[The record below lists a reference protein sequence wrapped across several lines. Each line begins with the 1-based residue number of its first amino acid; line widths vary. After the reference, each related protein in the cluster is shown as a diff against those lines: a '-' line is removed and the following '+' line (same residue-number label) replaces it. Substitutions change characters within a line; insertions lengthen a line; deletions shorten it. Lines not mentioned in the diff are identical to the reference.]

1 MLALVP
7 QEKLSLVFTFHYR
20 ACYVPMAKSGWG
32 EGLHNLSVEQQLRAA
47 DQI

>member
-20 ACYVPMAKSGWG
+20 AGHVPMVKSGLG
-32 EGLHNLSVEQQLRAA
+32 HGLHGLSVEQQLT
-47 DQI
+47 